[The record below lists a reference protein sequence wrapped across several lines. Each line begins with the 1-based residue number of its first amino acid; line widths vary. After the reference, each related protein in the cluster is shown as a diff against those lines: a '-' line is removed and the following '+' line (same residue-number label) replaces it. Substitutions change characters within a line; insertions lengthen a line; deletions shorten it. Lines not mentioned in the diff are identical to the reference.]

1 MTPRLFAALPVPEIF
16 HKEIRRL
23 QKGVPGARWRPSAN
37 FHITLRFF
45 GTMDGK
51 QAEDL
56 DAELASIAMPPFDL
70 TLQGSGWFGK
80 LDPHSL
86 WLGLRPSE
94 PLAELNAKCERAARR
109 AGLEADSRKFHPH
122 MTLAYLQGT
131 PIEKLTRFA
140 ERTGGL
146 VTEPWRATHFTLYS
160 SQLSRGERN
169 IYEPEAD
176 YPLL

>member
-1 MTPRLFAALPVPEIF
+1 MTLRLFAALPVPEVF
-16 HKEIRRL
+16 HKQILRL

-45 GTMDGK
+45 GAMDGK
-51 QAEDL
+51 RAEDL
-56 DAELASIAMPPFDL
+56 DAELASLAMPPFDL
-70 TLQGSGWFGK
+70 ALQGSGWFGK

-140 ERTGGL
+140 ERTGAF

-160 SQLSRGERN
+160 SRLSRGDAN